1 MHTHREERDAT
12 AVKLTSLQSE
22 VATLTTQLEQVQ
34 QEKAKVEEEST
45 SSREQLS
52 KDKETLLAQ
61 MKKLQEEATVN
72 KEDIQSK
79 IRLITKVGW
88 GRDRLVVVV

>member
-22 VATLTTQLEQVQ
+22 VATLITQLEQVQ